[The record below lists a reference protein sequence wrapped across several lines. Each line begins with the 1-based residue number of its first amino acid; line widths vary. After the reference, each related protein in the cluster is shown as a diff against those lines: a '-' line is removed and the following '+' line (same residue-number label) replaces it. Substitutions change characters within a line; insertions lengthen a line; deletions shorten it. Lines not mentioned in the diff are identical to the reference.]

1 MRSPATVVFAR
12 RMALVILGFSG
23 ALIFSAVY
31 VQPRVNAASALFS
44 EEIRIEA
51 PEISLSSIEML
62 RMVEELKEAGVVS
75 GRLTFVNHSGIW
87 VDANLELRSGRIIA
101 TIGSSFS
108 SDVPDP
114 KKATREAMDKF
125 VKALKEMK

>member
-1 MRSPATVVFAR
+1 MRSPETVVFAR

-31 VQPRVNAASALFS
+31 VQPRGDAAAALFS

-75 GRLTFVNHSGIW
+75 GRLTFVNHSGIC

-101 TIGSSFS
+101 TIGS
-108 SDVPDP
+108 
-114 KKATREAMDKF
+114 
-125 VKALKEMK
+125 